1 MNYPLKNQL
10 FAEILGT
17 FCLVFVG
24 TGAITVNELYG
35 GALTHVGVA
44 VSFGLIVL
52 AMIYTIGD
60 VSGAHLNPAVTLG
73 FVAAKRMSFAPAL
86 GFIGAQLIGALAASL
101 LVFLLFSE
109 SSSTEPLS
117 TAPLSLGATNPS
129 GSLTQAFVMEVV
141 LSFILMFVILG
152 VSTGAKE
159 KGITAGLAIGMT
171 VLLLALFG
179 GPVTGA
185 SMNPARSLAPALV
198 SGELGALWLYM
209 LAPITGALIAV
220 ASCRL
225 TRVGCE
231 QEVCCEK

>member
-52 AMIYTIGD
+52 AMIYTVGD

-117 TAPLSLGATNPS
+117 SALTLGATSPS
-129 GSLTQAFVMEVV
+129 GSLFQAFLMEVV

-209 LAPITGALIAV
+209 LAPIKKWFFRGKKTTLLKICAKRKA
-220 ASCRL
+220 
-225 TRVGCE
+225 
-231 QEVCCEK
+231 

>member
-52 AMIYTIGD
+52 AMIYTVGD

-117 TAPLSLGATNPS
+117 SALTLGATSPS
-129 GSLTQAFVMEVV
+129 GSLFQAFLMEVV

-152 VSTGAKE
+152 VSTGTKE

-231 QEVCCEK
+231 QGACCGE

>member
-52 AMIYTIGD
+52 AMIYTVGD

-101 LVFLLFSE
+101 LVFLLFAE
-109 SSSTEPLS
+109 SSSAERLS
-117 TAPLSLGATNPS
+117 STLTLGATSPS

-141 LSFILMFVILG
+141 LSFILMFVILS

>member
-52 AMIYTIGD
+52 AMIYTVGD

-117 TAPLSLGATNPS
+117 SALTLGATSPS
-129 GSLTQAFVMEVV
+129 GSLFQAFLMEVV

-231 QEVCCEK
+231 QGACCGE